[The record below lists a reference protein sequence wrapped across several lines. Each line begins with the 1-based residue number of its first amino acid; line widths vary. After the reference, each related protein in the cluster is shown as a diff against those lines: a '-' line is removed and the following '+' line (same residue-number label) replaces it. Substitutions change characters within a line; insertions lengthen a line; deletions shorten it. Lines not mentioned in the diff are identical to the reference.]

1 MEEWIDKEVRA
12 VIECGLEEGTEM
24 ASFRIERTIEASLKK
39 ARDAAD
45 FTKSAGPYPIII
57 MIIFVLF
64 ILGGCS
70 DQRSEIKPKAESGVI
85 DLTQVQ
91 LANDIVRIDG
101 QWEFFWNQ
109 LLAPDEAEA
118 GTLTEY
124 IQIPSSWNKHIRNEE
139 HSGYGFATYRVQFVT
154 TENIRLALKVPRM
167 FTAYEL
173 WVNGEL
179 TATAGKVGKT
189 RETMIPQYLPQVA
202 LFESQQGVNEILI
215 QVSNFYHRSGGILE
229 SINLGGEKPILG
241 LRNKSLARE
250 FILFGSLMCIG
261 AYHLALYFFRKKN
274 TSSLY
279 FGLFCLLVGTR
290 TLLVGERFFIYLF
303 PDFSWEIA
311 HKTQTLTFYL
321 GVPLILMFFMSV
333 YPQYFHARIIKIA
346 QIIGAAF
353 GFLVL
358 LTPARIFTPFNPI
371 YQIWTVFAIIYVLA
385 VLIKLW
391 IHKEKGSWFIT
402 LGALALLLSSANDVI
417 FLSIW
422 MNDDGPAFLKI
433 LIRTGNLSSVGQF
446 IFAFTNS
453 LLLAKSFSDSLVQEE
468 VLTAKLTEINCNLD
482 ELVLQRTND
491 LEKSNEKIEQQK
503 VELEKTN
510 RDLKQLSFKDP
521 LTGVWNRRK
530 YDQTIAMEWRRCLR
544 YKRPIALILLDID
557 YFKEF
562 NDSYGHMAGDEC
574 LIKIGEML
582 KNSLS
587 RSSDMVARYG
597 GEEFIV
603 LLPDSGKEDVIKVA
617 DMLRLKTESM
627 NIPHEKSSVS
637 NYVTVSIGVTST
649 VPDNNSSYEDLF
661 KVADR
666 ALYHAKKAGRN
677 QVNFF
682 SE

>member
-1 MEEWIDKEVRA
+1 MYKYKL
-12 VIECGLEEGTEM
+12 C
-24 ASFRIERTIEASLKK
+24 
-39 ARDAAD
+39 
-45 FTKSAGPYPIII
+45 III
-57 MIIFVLF
+57 MMIFVLF
-64 ILGGCS
+64 ISGGCS
-70 DQRSEIKPKAESGVI
+70 DQRSETKPKAESGVI
-85 DLTQVQ
+85 DLTQMQ
-91 LANDIVRIDG
+91 LENDVVSLDG

-109 LLAPDEAEA
+109 HLSPSRAETGA
-118 GTLTEY
+118 LTEY
-124 IQIPSSWNKHIRNEE
+124 IQIPSSWNKYMGNEK
-139 HSGYGFATYRVQFVT
+139 HSGYGFATYRLQFIT
-154 TENIRLALKVPRM
+154 MENIRLALKVPRIC
-167 FTAYEL
+167 TAYEL

-179 TATAGKVGKT
+179 IATAGKVGKT
-189 RETMIPQYLPQVA
+189 RETMTPQFLPQVA
-202 LFESQQGVNEILI
+202 LFESQQGVNEIII

-229 SINLGGEKPILG
+229 SINLGGEKRILG
-241 LRNKSLARE
+241 LRYESLARE

-261 AYHLALYFFRKKN
+261 AYHLALFFFRKKN

-279 FGLFCLLVGTR
+279 FGLFCLLVGIR

-311 HKTQTLTFYL
+311 HKTMTLTFYF

-353 GFLVL
+353 GFLVI
-358 LTPARIFTPFNPI
+358 LTPARIFTSFNPI
-371 YQIWTVFAIIYVLA
+371 YQIWTVFTIVYVLV
-385 VLIKLW
+385 VLMKLS
-391 IHKEKGSWFIT
+391 IHKEKGSLFIT
-402 LGALALLLSSANDVI
+402 LGALALLLSSTNDVI
-417 FLSIW
+417 FYNIW
-422 MNDDGPAFLKI
+422 MNDDGSAFLKA

-446 IFAFTNS
+446 IFAFINS
-453 LLLAKSFSDSLVQEE
+453 LLLAKIFSDSLEQEE

-482 ELVLQRTND
+482 KLVLHRTKD

-503 VELEKTN
+503 LELEKTN
-510 RDLKQLSFKDP
+510 RALKQISFKDP

-544 YKRPIALILLDID
+544 YKRPIALILVDID

-603 LLPDSGKEDVIKVA
+603 LLPDSGKEETIKVA

-637 NYVTVSIGVTST
+637 NYVTASIGATST
-649 VPDNNSSYEDLF
+649 VPDSNSSYEDLF

-666 ALYHAKKAGRN
+666 ALYQAKNAGRN
-677 QVNFF
+677 QVRFL